1 MSDHQNFRS
10 AFNGFNREDV
20 VRYLEYLN
28 SKHASEI
35 SQLNS
40 EIEYLR
46 TQSGVTSTPD
56 AGWSLNPILEH
67 QTAQIEALSASF
79 EEKDAKIAQL
89 TAETE
94 ALKAE
99 VDELKGEVSRKDAEL
114 EALTAE
120 CEQLRQQKPVSASR
134 TEEEL
139 EIYRRAERVERRAK
153 ERAELVYHRV
163 NGTLADATCKVEDA
177 AVLIGE
183 MSEKVLGHLNELQA
197 AVTGSK
203 QALKDAAD
211 TMYSLRP
218 DPEDE

>member
-1 MSDHQNFRS
+1 MAEQQNFRT
-10 AFNGFNREDV
+10 AFSGFNREDV

-46 TQSGVTSTPD
+46 SQAGMAPADTSD
-56 AGWSLNPILEH
+56 LANPLLE
-67 QTAQIEALSASF
+67 QQAAQIKELSALFSK
-79 EEKDAKIAQL
+79 KDESMTQL
-89 TAETE
+89 TEEAE

-99 VDELKGEVSRKDAEL
+99 VAALKETVSQKDAEIA
-114 EALTAE
+114 ALTAE
-120 CEQLRQQKPVSASR
+120 NEQLRQSKPAASR

-177 AVLIGE
+177 ASIIGS
-183 MSEKVLGHLNELQA
+183 MSEKVLSQLSELQA

-203 QALKDAAD
+203 AALKDAAD
-211 TMYSLRP
+211 TMYALRP
-218 DPEDE
+218 ETDE

>member
-1 MSDHQNFRS
+1 MSDQQHFRS

-46 TQSGVTSTPD
+46 TQSGAGPTPEN
-56 AGWSLNPILEH
+56 GWSLNPILEH
-67 QTAQIEALSASF
+67 QAAQIEELSACF
-79 EEKDAKIAQL
+79 EEKDTKISQL
-89 TAETE
+89 NAETD

-99 VDELKGEVSRKDAEL
+99 IEALKGDIARKDAEL
-114 EALTAE
+114 EALTAQ
-120 CEQLRQQKPVSASR
+120 CEQLRLQKPVAISR

-139 EIYRRAERVERRAK
+139 EVYRRAERVERRAK

-177 AVLIGE
+177 AILIGK
-183 MSEKVLGHLNELQA
+183 MSEKVLAQLSELQA

-203 QALKDAAD
+203 AALKDAAD

-218 DPEDE
+218 EPEDE

>member
-1 MSDHQNFRS
+1 MAEQQNFRS
-10 AFNGFNREDV
+10 AFSGFNREDV

-46 TQSGVTSTPD
+46 TQTGAAPADT
-56 AGWSLNPILEH
+56 AELENPLLE
-67 QTAQIEALSASF
+67 QQAAQIEELSARFSK
-79 EEKDAKIAQL
+79 KDEAIAQL
-89 TAETE
+89 TEEAD

-99 VDELKGEVSRKDAEL
+99 IAVLKETVSQKDGEITVLKAEI
-114 EALTAE
+114 
-120 CEQLRQQKPVSASR
+120 EQLRQSKPSALR
-134 TEEEL
+134 MEEEL

-153 ERAELVYHRV
+153 ERADLVYHRV

-177 AVLIGE
+177 ASIIGE
-183 MSEKVLGHLNELQA
+183 MSEKVLSQLNELQA

-203 QALKDAAD
+203 AALKDAAD
-211 TMYSLRP
+211 TMYALRP
-218 DPEDE
+218 EPED